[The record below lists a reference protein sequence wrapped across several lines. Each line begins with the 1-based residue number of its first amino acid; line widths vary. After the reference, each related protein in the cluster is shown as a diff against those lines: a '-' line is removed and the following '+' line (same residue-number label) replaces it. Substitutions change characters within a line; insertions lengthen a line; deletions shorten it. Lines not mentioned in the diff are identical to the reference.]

1 MLRRWGRFWS
11 RWVSVAFLQGY
22 LPEAERGGF
31 LPKTRDELAPLLAF
45 YLMEKAVYELR
56 YELNNRPEWVGIPL
70 EGILE
75 HIR

>member
-1 MLRRWGRFWS
+1 MADDAIHAAELCLAQGRPE
-11 RWVSVAFLQGY
+11 RAVSMV
-22 LPEAERGGF
+22 
-31 LPKTRDELAPLLAF
+31 APLLAF